1 MSQPA
6 ATALSTAKRWLLRAK
21 LVSFACV
28 AFVLL
33 LANTQLLGEVT
44 RFTASALALAI
55 GAVAFILGI
64 RQALLIPRLE
74 REAQQQGALPASTQG
89 GKEQVRQ
96 EGDA

>member
-1 MSQPA
+1 MSQPE
-6 ATALSTAKRWLLRAK
+6 ATALSTAKSWLFRAK
-21 LVSFACV
+21 LVSIACV

-33 LANTQLLGEVT
+33 LANTPLLGEAT
-44 RFTASALALAI
+44 RFTASAMALAI

-64 RQALLIPRLE
+64 RQAMLIPRLE
-74 REAQQQGALPASTQG
+74 REAQQLGALPASTQA

>member
-1 MSQPA
+1 LSQPA
-6 ATALSTAKRWLLRAK
+6 VTALSTAKSWLLRAK
-21 LVSFACV
+21 LVSFVCV

-33 LANTQLLGEVT
+33 LANTRLLGEAT
-44 RFTASALALAI
+44 RITASAVALAI

-64 RQALLIPRLE
+64 RQAMLIPRLE
-74 REAQQQGALPASTQG
+74 REAQQHGALLASTQA